1 MRQQV
6 NLFQDV
12 LRPVKVMWSAK
23 QLVLIV
29 SLFALMMM
37 GLEAFGMFQIWNIKQ
52 DIVNSEQVLIN
63 KQQEIKFVE
72 AKHPGPQE
80 DKRLVLRVSQLDKE
94 VRQKQQILGILSEG
108 EYGNT
113 HGFADHLQ
121 GLSKQHIDGIWLTR
135 FTIDQGGK
143 HLSLSGGSLEPEL
156 VPKFLQKLGSEAS
169 FSGKEFKS
177 FVLSRV
183 DIKNSWVNFDLNTEL
198 KSEIQE

>member
-6 NLFQDV
+6 NLFQDA
-12 LRPVKVMWSAK
+12 LRPVKVIWSAK
-23 QLVLIV
+23 QLVLIT
-29 SLFALMMM
+29 SLFVMMM
-37 GLEAFGMFQIWNIKQ
+37 TGIEAIRMFQIWNIKQ
-52 DIVNSEQVLIN
+52 DIARSEQNLLN
-63 KQQEIKFVE
+63 KQQEIKIVE
-72 AKHPGPQE
+72 AKYPRPQE
-80 DKRLVLRVSQLDKE
+80 DNRLVLRVRQLDEE

-143 HLSLSGGSLEPEL
+143 NLSISGGSLEPEL
-156 VPKFLQKLGSEAS
+156 VPKFLQRLGSEAS

-177 FVLSRV
+177 FVLSRA

-198 KSEIQE
+198 KREIQE